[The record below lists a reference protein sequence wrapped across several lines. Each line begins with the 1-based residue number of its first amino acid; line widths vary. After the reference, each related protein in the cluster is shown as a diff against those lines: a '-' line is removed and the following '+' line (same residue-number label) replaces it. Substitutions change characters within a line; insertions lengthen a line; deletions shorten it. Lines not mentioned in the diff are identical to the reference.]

1 MQVNK
6 TLLFCLHRPC
16 PFPLL
21 ANCSEDAFCFFIF
34 QAQRRKMKNVPRWRG
49 CRGGET
55 LNYIF
60 YVSDMDPGKFS
71 NNYYNKR
78 LQPYANSLRKQMTKA
93 ETCLWKYVL
102 RAGLMKGY
110 SFRRQRPVLNF
121 IADFM
126 CKELMLIIEVDGITH
141 TWEETVKKDEHKEAE
156 LRKAGFTVLRFPDH
170 DVLNDIE
177 NVKRSIYN
185 WIEDVEAATG

>member
-1 MQVNK
+1 
-6 TLLFCLHRPC
+6 
-16 PFPLL
+16 
-21 ANCSEDAFCFFIF
+21 
-34 QAQRRKMKNVPRWRG
+34 
-49 CRGGET
+49 
-55 LNYIF
+55 
-60 YVSDMDPGKFS
+60 
-71 NNYYNKR
+71 
-78 LQPYANSLRKQMTKA
+78 
-93 ETCLWKYVL
+93 
-102 RAGLMKGY
+102 MKGY